1 MDFNFSTEQEMI
13 RNMIREFTE
22 NEVAPYDGDMD
33 KSGEFPWEIIKKM
46 ADNGIVW
53 LFRFPKSLVDAGADA
68 FCEAIT
74 LEELA
79 RGGSGSV
86 SITLDAHML
95 CAHPIRQ
102 FGTEEQKKKNICLI

>member
-1 MDFNFSTEQEMI
+1 MGNNQ
-13 RNMIREFTE
+13 
-22 NEVAPYDGDMD
+22 
-33 KSGEFPWEIIKKM
+33 KM
-46 ADNGIVW
+46 ADNGI
-53 LFRFPKSLVDAGADA
+53 FGISFPEEFGGAGADA
-68 FCEAIT
+68 LCEAIT

-79 RGGSGSV
+79 RGSGSV